1 MTKKRKNPFEGK
13 SSFMRENPK
22 PTEEMSFEEW
32 TEELR
37 TMEKALGKERFNN
50 LLEEALQGLNNSEE
64 FDDELYDE
72 EDAYEFDFVTSI
84 EWSQTHPAKLVCGSD
99 AYYAELAND
108 LCDLILDFKI
118 MVSEPEKLARE
129 LGRVLAAYLED
140 IVSDTRIFS
149 SMREVCVQR
158 YGYRLPFYDCEHEDY
173 LPDHINV
180 EDIRF
185 LIWKSVC
192 QLGKD
197 EGKTYSPLAQ
207 GWSILAERIF
217 DELNSRYEDAPE
229 ARRVY
234 DWLRRAFRTEDYI
247 EIREIASWLVFR
259 NPLSYTP
266 GLLQSFI
273 DGMEQASLE
282 EEFDIETIERLTYG
296 FFASESWQRSMS
308 PMGCPSRTFTAAMA
322 AEFGYDSLAK
332 DIERIQVLPKQ
343 IYSVSQDK
351 KSRKVFFETSDHE
364 TLEVD
369 RESFA
374 KGFRAD
380 LIQFA
385 YCNLVKYKGKYL
397 LNGVLAGD
405 PSLKKEWENQKPM
418 LTFEQQ
424 HKLAEEWIG
433 ILDGKQ
439 VVSVTNL
446 NSFLK
451 KLDFP
456 QKSEGHLPEAENF
469 IILISKE
476 SGIAILPDMSYAFDV
491 PGNRFFRKRAASKDS
506 FSEAV
511 FNNSIPHDVA
521 EYIQAHNLLP
531 EACIGASQGKETGRQ
546 IVQEYMAFWIGFYCN
561 LPAYG
566 DAPRH
571 FFDDNEKK

>member
-1 MTKKRKNPFEGK
+1 
-13 SSFMRENPK
+13 MRENPRS
-22 PTEEMSFEEW
+22 TEKMSFEEL

-37 TMEKALGKERFNN
+37 AMEKSLGKERFNS
-50 LLEEALQGLNNSEE
+50 LMEEAILSLEDSDGIE
-64 FDDELYDE
+64 DELYDE
-72 EDAYEFDFVTSI
+72 DDEYDFDLVTQI

-99 AYYAELAND
+99 AYYADLAND

-197 EGKTYSPLAQ
+197 EGKTYSPLAT
-207 GWSILAERIF
+207 GWNILAEKIF

-229 ARRVY
+229 AQRVY
-234 DWLRRAFRTEDYI
+234 DWLRRAFRKEDYI
-247 EIREIASWLVFR
+247 EIREITSWLVFR
-259 NPLSYTP
+259 NPLSYKP

-273 DGMEQASLE
+273 EGMEQASLD
-282 EEFDIETIERLTYG
+282 EEFDIDTIERLTYG

-308 PMGCPSRTFTAAMA
+308 PMGCPSRTLTAAMA

-343 IYSVSQDK
+343 IYAVSQDK

-364 TLEVD
+364 TLEVE

-380 LIQFA
+380 IIQFA
-385 YCNLVKYKGKYL
+385 FCNLVKYKGKYH

-405 PSLKKEWENQKPM
+405 PSLKSKWESQHSF
-418 LTFEQQ
+418 LSFEQQ
-424 HKLAEEWIG
+424 ASYAHQWID
-433 ILDGKQ
+433 ILEGKQ
-439 VVSVTNL
+439 VVCVSNL
-446 NSFLK
+446 TSLLK
-451 KLDFP
+451 KLN
-456 QKSEGHLPEAENF
+456 LPPRPIELDADAKNF
-469 IILISKE
+469 IVLLSTE
-476 SGIAILPDMSYAFDV
+476 LGIAILPEKGYAFDL
-491 PGNRFFRKRAASKDS
+491 PGNRFFRKRAAAKDS
-506 FSEAV
+506 FAEIIFHNA
-511 FNNSIPHDVA
+511 IPHDVA
-521 EYIQAHNLLP
+521 LYIQDNHLLP

-546 IVQEYMAFWIGFYCN
+546 IVQEYMAFWIGFYCD

-566 DAPRH
+566 DAPSQTSS
-571 FFDDNEKK
+571 NETIRS